1 MLLQELEQR
10 GTRTAPGEAGGAA
23 VAGRATVVKQLD
35 GRFALVEILG
45 LRRGAAER
53 IKRAEREQTAP
64 QSRLRHEFR

>member
-10 GTRTAPGEAGGAA
+10 GTGTAPGKPRGAA
-23 VAGRATVVKQLD
+23 VTGRATVIEQLD

-45 LRRGAAER
+45 LRRGGAER
-53 IKRAEREQTAP
+53 IKRAEREQGAT